1 MFSRSFYGADPSFTP
16 LFRLLDDFDSYTRE
30 VQGNDNH
37 QDGESR
43 NSRRA
48 IRTFTPKFDVSES
61 AEAYELHGE
70 LPGITREDL
79 SIEFS
84 DPQTMVIKGKV
95 ERIHTAGTPPV
106 GLLENNNGQAGNAIT
121 ENGEEQH
128 SSHKATVEDE
138 KPEDKKAT
146 TAATTTTVARTGDN
160 KEAAHKNKQPEA
172 KFWLQERSIGE
183 FSRTFSFPSRV
194 EHEGVKAGLE
204 NGILTVVVPKAKKP
218 QVHKVQI
225 L

>member
-16 LFRLLDDFDSYTRE
+16 LFRLLDDFDSYSRE

-37 QDGESR
+37 QNGGSR
-43 NSRRA
+43 NRRS

-70 LPGITREDL
+70 LPGIAREDL
-79 SIEFS
+79 NIEFT
-84 DPQTMVIKGKV
+84 DPQTLVIRGKV
-95 ERIHTAGTPPV
+95 ERTRTAGTPPA
-106 GLLENNNGQAGNAIT
+106 GLLENNGQANNAIT
-121 ENGEEQH
+121 EGGEEQH
-128 SSHKATVEDE
+128 SSHKAT
-138 KPEDKKAT
+138 
-146 TAATTTTVARTGDN
+146 TGEN
-160 KEAAHKNKQPEA
+160 KEVTHKNKQPEA

-204 NGILTVVVPKAKKP
+204 HGILTLVVPKAKKP

>member
-16 LFRLLDDFDSYTRE
+16 LFRLLDDFDTYSRE

-37 QDGESR
+37 QNGGSR
-43 NSRRA
+43 NLRRA
-48 IRTFTPKFDVSES
+48 IRTFTPKFDISES
-61 AEAYELHGE
+61 ADAYELHGE
-70 LPGITREDL
+70 LPGISREDI
-79 SIEFS
+79 SIEFT
-84 DPQTMVIKGKV
+84 DPQTIVIKGKV
-95 ERIHTAGTPPV
+95 ERTRTAGTPPA
-106 GLLENNNGQAGNAIT
+106 GLLENNGQASNTIT
-121 ENGEEQH
+121 EHGEEQH
-128 SSHKATVEDE
+128 PSHKVTVEDE
-138 KPEDKKAT
+138 KPEDEKA
-146 TAATTTTVARTGDN
+146 ASTTVARTGEN
-160 KEAAHKNKQPEA
+160 KEATQKPKQPEA

-194 EHEGVKAGLE
+194 EHETVKAGLE